1 MFLPL
6 EDARGRS
13 LEIFG
18 RKRNMPRWE
27 YLSSLTKVLLS
38 TIAKACLTLSISL
51 CRNVNGVLPLASSGT
66 MLPWLEVETTVT
78 RRWMFW
84 REQPGGGQR

>member
-27 YLSSLTKVLLS
+27 YLSSLTKVLYY
-38 TIAKACLTLSISL
+38 
-51 CRNVNGVLPLASSGT
+51 VNTS
-66 MLPWLEVETTVT
+66 
-78 RRWMFW
+78 
-84 REQPGGGQR
+84 